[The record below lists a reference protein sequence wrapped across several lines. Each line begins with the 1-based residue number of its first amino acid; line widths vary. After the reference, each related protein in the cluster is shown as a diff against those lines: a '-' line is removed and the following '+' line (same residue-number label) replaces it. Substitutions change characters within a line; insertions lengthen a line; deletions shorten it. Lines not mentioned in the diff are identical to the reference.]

1 MYFHAH
7 ADAQEHTETCADT
20 GVDLFGPTAFISLAK
35 LLPEGDVVVW
45 MGNHIQPR
53 Q

>member
-1 MYFHAH
+1 MRAN
-7 ADAQEHTETCADT
+7 AQEHTETRTDT

-35 LLPEGDVVVW
+35 LLPEGNVVVW
-45 MGNHIQPR
+45 MGNHIHPR